1 MKKLLAIVVAAL
13 LIIITAAPAF
23 AGGDDENR
31 GGKEY
36 QNRIESKEKANDKL
50 KIMETEAPGEKIEED
65 EAENGQ
71 REDKGEKEEKL
82 KEKFEEQI
90 GDGEMNQVENQTQ
103 NQSDDGEINQVENQT
118 QNQNDDGEM
127 NQVENQTQNQ
137 SDGTQLAIEERL
149 RELKSELKDVYKD
162 KEQRKQILK
171 QIKELKKL
179 IKDDAA
185 GVFVNGKE
193 LKSDLPPVIKG
204 GRVLIPVRAV
214 VNALGAQVQWDEQN
228 QIVTIIKDGRT
239 VTLELGSK
247 IAVVDGQEIPLD
259 VPAGVENGRTIV
271 PLRFIAQAFNSTVE
285 WDEETGTV
293 IIEEP
298 EQEQQIESVQ

>member
-1 MKKLLAIVVAAL
+1 MKKLLAVVVAAL

-36 QNRIESKEKANDKL
+36 RNRIESKEKANDKL
-50 KIMETEAPGEKIEED
+50 KVMETQTPGEKIEED

-103 NQSDDGEINQVENQT
+103 NQ
-118 QNQNDDGEM
+118 NDEGEM

-137 SDGTQLAIEERL
+137 GDGTQLAIEERL
-149 RELKSELKDVYKD
+149 RELKSELKDIYKD

-247 IAVVDGQEIPLD
+247 IAIVDGQEIPLD

-285 WDEETGTV
+285 WDDETGTV

-298 EQEQQIESVQ
+298 EQVQGEINEAKIGEEIEETEQVLE

>member
-1 MKKLLAIVVAAL
+1 MKKLLAVVVAAL

-23 AGGDDENR
+23 AGGNGENH

-36 QNRIESKEKANDKL
+36 RNRIESKEKANDKL
-50 KIMETEAPGEKIEED
+50 KVMETQAPGEKIEED

-71 REDKGEKEEKL
+71 REDKGEKEVKL
-82 KEKFEEQI
+82 KEKLEEQI

-103 NQSDDGEINQVENQT
+103 NQ
-118 QNQNDDGEM
+118 NDEGEM

-137 SDGTQLAIEERL
+137 GDGTQLAIEERL

-298 EQEQQIESVQ
+298 EQDQQIESVQ